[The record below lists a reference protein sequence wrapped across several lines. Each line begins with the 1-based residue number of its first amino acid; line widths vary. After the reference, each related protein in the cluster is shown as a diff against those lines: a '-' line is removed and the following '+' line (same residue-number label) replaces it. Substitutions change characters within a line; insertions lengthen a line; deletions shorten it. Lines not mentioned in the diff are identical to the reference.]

1 MQVNIRP
8 AGRRTGYAAPR
19 VWPIGDENF
28 RPLDHLRFIDVYC
41 VAIGDAERDKRDGW
55 LVESFEGKVPLEIVT
70 FKDEGFPVIP
80 GPHAML
86 VVSGNDS
93 RRMAGYIRLNLP
105 LYRRIP
111 RVCLMNRSSASKRAL
126 LIRAGF
132 DDVIDISRI
141 SPAEALGRMAAI
153 CRRYDWMRA
162 AQAADESSDE
172 ILRDLCF
179 IERLAPMQRKLIE
192 ALAASRNRA
201 VSYEV
206 LGVALAGRG
215 EAVRRENLK
224 VLVSKLR
231 KHLHPGVTIVSLPG
245 RGYKLV
251 V

>member
-8 AGRRTGYAAPR
+8 VGRRSEYAAPR
-19 VWPIGDENF
+19 VWALAEENF

-41 VAIGDAERDKRDGW
+41 VAIGDAEREKRDRW
-55 LVESFEGKVPLEIVT
+55 LAESFEGRVPLEIVA
-70 FKDEGFPVIP
+70 FRDEGFPVIP

-105 LYRRIP
+105 LFMRIP
-111 RVCLMNRSSASKRAL
+111 RICLMNRSSASKRAL

-141 SPAEALGRMAAI
+141 PRAEALGRMAAI

-162 AQAADESSDE
+162 AQARDEGSVE
-172 ILRDLCF
+172 VLRDLCAVD
-179 IERLAPMQRKLIE
+179 RLAPMQRKLME
-192 ALAASRNRA
+192 RLAASRNRA

-206 LGVALAGRG
+206 IEALLSTGG
-215 EAVRRENLK
+215 EPIRRENLK
-224 VLVSKLR
+224 VLVCKLR
-231 KHLHPGVTIVSLPG
+231 KHLHAGVSIVNLTR